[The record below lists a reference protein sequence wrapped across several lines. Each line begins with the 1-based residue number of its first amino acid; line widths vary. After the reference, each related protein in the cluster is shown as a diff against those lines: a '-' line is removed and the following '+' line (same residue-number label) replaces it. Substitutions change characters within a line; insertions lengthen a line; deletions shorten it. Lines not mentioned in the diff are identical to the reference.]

1 MTGIGDWQAGY
12 QALTVSER
20 EQFTRILN
28 KLLSQNFIVK
38 RKEDNRKDYYFLQRH
53 QELFREYF
61 KIGGWNL
68 VSDAAAGVFYLQTR
82 EGYNRLQLKME
93 DSIIILIIRLLYEE
107 KRGEVKLTEDIIL
120 RVGEI
125 QERYRALKIKKRPI
139 DKRVLRE
146 TLGMLK
152 RFNILDSLDGEM
164 SSPECRMVVYPSLLY
179 AVKVEDIRRIYE
191 KLHSYAGNNT
201 VSGEGAEIEDQ
212 QVEQEE
218 REDQEEQEDKEELFE
233 MEEWGEIEQEEENR
247 T

>member
-1 MTGIGDWQAGY
+1 MANIGDWQAGY
-12 QALTVSER
+12 EALTVSER

-38 RKEDNRKDYYFLQRH
+38 RKEDNRKDYYFLYRH
-53 QELFREYF
+53 QMLFQEYF

-68 VSDAAAGVFYLQTR
+68 VSEPAAGVFYLQNR

-93 DSIIILIIRLLYEE
+93 ESIIILIIRLLYEE

-139 DKRVLRE
+139 DKTVLRE

-152 RFNILDSLDGEM
+152 RFNLVDGLDGDM
-164 SSPECRMVVYPSLLY
+164 SSPECRLIAYPSLLY
-179 AVKVEDIRRIYE
+179 AVKVEGIRSIYE
-191 KLHSYAGNNT
+191 KLRYYTGDVAASEEA
-201 VSGEGAEIEDQ
+201 Q
-212 QVEQEE
+212 Q
-218 REDQEEQEDKEELFE
+218 
-233 MEEWGEIEQEEENR
+233 QEEEKEA
-247 T
+247 